1 MFSNLSDR
9 INNTIRK
16 VRGRGRLTAQELDGV
31 LREIKLSL
39 LEADVHYKVTKSFV
53 NKIREKAI
61 GKEIEKSL
69 SPGEVISSIVYE
81 EMVHILGEKNEAL
94 NFSGNPP
101 FVIMVVG
108 LQGSGKTT
116 TTAKLARFLR
126 TKGRNPILVSCD
138 PYRPAAKQQLSI
150 MAKRVNAAVFE
161 NDGSSAV
168 DTAKAC
174 LKFAKQAGKDV
185 IILDTA
191 GRLHIEE
198 DLMQELEEIK
208 KITSPKEILFVA
220 DAMMG
225 QEAVNIA
232 LEFNKRLNL
241 SGVIFTKID
250 GDARGGAVLS
260 IKSVTGSPIKFIGTG
275 EKVEDIELFHPD
287 RVASRILGMGDML
300 TLVEKV
306 KQAETKD
313 TDIIKKLKTRQFTLD
328 DFLEQIR
335 KVKKMGSLAG
345 TLKLIPG
352 LSKIRL
358 GNMEEMDKETKSIEA
373 VILSMTKEERK
384 NFRIINAS
392 RKRRI
397 AKGSGTRVPDVNR
410 LLKQFNELSH
420 MMKGLNKRKAM
431 QMMQNLGSYP
441 KMF

>member
-174 LKFAKQAGKDV
+174 LKFAKQAGKDI

-352 LSKIRL
+352 LSKIKL
-358 GNMEEMDKETKSIEA
+358 GNMEEMDKETKCIEA

>member
-81 EMVHILGEKNEAL
+81 EMVHVLGEKNEAL

-352 LSKIRL
+352 LSKIKL

>member
-16 VRGRGRLTAQELDGV
+16 VRGRGRLTAQELGGV

-208 KITSPKEILFVA
+208 KITFPKEILFVA

-232 LEFNKRLNL
+232 SEFNKRLNL

-287 RVASRILGMGDML
+287 RTASRILGMGDML

-352 LSKIRL
+352 LSKIKL
-358 GNMEEMDKETKSIEA
+358 GNMEEMDKETKCIEA

-431 QMMQNLGSYP
+431 QMMQNIGSYP

>member
-352 LSKIRL
+352 LSKIKL

>member
-352 LSKIRL
+352 LSKIKL
-358 GNMEEMDKETKSIEA
+358 GNMEEMDKETKCIEA

>member
-1 MFSNLSDR
+1 MFSSLSDK

-16 VRGRGRLTAQELDGV
+16 VKGRGKLTAQELDEV

-39 LEADVHYKVTKSFV
+39 LEADVHYKVTKSFI
-53 NKIREKAI
+53 NKIREKTI

-94 NFSGNPP
+94 NLSGNPP
-101 FVIMVVG
+101 FTIMMVG

-116 TTAKLARFLR
+116 TTVKLAHLFR
-126 TKGRNPILVSCD
+126 TKGRNPIVASCD
-138 PYRPAAKQQLSI
+138 PYRPAAKEQLSI
-150 MAKRVNAAVFE
+150 IAKKANVAVFE
-161 NDGSSAV
+161 DDSSSAV

-174 LKFAKQAGKDV
+174 LKFAKQEGKDV

-232 LEFNKRLNL
+232 SEFNNRLNL
-241 SGVIFTKID
+241 SGAIFTKID

-260 IKSVTGSPIKFIGTG
+260 IKSVTGIPIKFIGTG

-287 RVASRILGMGDML
+287 RIASRILGMGDIL
-300 TLVEKV
+300 TLAEKV

-313 TDIIKKLKTRQFTLD
+313 THLIKKLKTRQFTLD

-335 KVKKMGSLAG
+335 KVKKMGSLASVI
-345 TLKLIPG
+345 KLVPG
-352 LSKIRL
+352 LNRIRL
-358 GNMEEMDKETKSIEA
+358 ENIEEMDKETKHIEA
-373 VILSMTKEERK
+373 IILSMTKEERK

-397 AKGSGTRVPDVNR
+397 AKGSGTKVPDVNR